1 MEETLQLAGCLAD
14 VERMQDKQELQK
26 LYNTFMHNL
35 EVRHGKVLQELFLEH
50 PELFMLEKRES
61 EVDAL
66 RASKEKIKEIH
77 EVLKVCEWVGG
88 WHVRAHVVCMYLQ
101 MYCTAHIVQYVYI
114 CVCAQYSTY
123 LCVEPIYLL
132 YVHCMYVHT
141 YACYFMN
148 TVEVEV
154 VGTVCAGLLY
164 MGPTSTRHCS
174 PPLEPLHG
182 RVRYDWPTGGCL
194 GQISPSQYCPEW
206 LGMIA
211 VVILLRNS
219 LDNEGIQN
227 LMLR

>member
-14 VERMQDKQELQK
+14 VEHMQDKQELQK

-101 MYCTAHIVQYVYI
+101 MYCTAHIVQYVDIRI
-114 CVCAQYSTY
+114 CVCTVQYVFVCGAY
-123 LCVEPIYLL
+123 LPTVCTL
-132 YVHCMYVHT
+132 YVRTYVRMLLHEYSGGGGGGHCMCRLTVH
-141 YACYFMN
+141 
-148 TVEVEV
+148 
-154 VGTVCAGLLY
+154 
-164 MGPTSTRHCS
+164 GP
-174 PPLEPLHG
+174 
-182 RVRYDWPTGGCL
+182 Y
-194 GQISPSQYCPEW
+194 
-206 LGMIA
+206 
-211 VVILLRNS
+211 
-219 LDNEGIQN
+219 
-227 LMLR
+227 